1 MAIDKQKFIDDQIE
15 IHKKRKRIQKLSDDR
30 RAEEQAL
37 AVEYKV
43 DELNFKR
50 AQIQNTYDG
59 LIRTLQNDINSI
71 IESQGEVV

>member
-50 AQIQNTYDG
+50 AQIRNTYDG